1 MKKFLLVLSAMI
13 LCIFC
18 LVSCNNNKD
27 KYLQYEEAVRKD
39 PTPAN
44 AYQLVSA
51 LNEKAEASAEEGGS
65 AKADIEVSFSVSG
78 VKTSMEIAMD
88 YSWTKDNICLILD
101 LGELGGKI
109 EMTYVDGI
117 AYSSMVQNGETVK
130 YKMSMTKEDVKKELS
145 DILSSSGS
153 MIPSDM
159 ISNLDKESLKF
170 IEDDFKNADI
180 KVSEENITI
189 TLNALEVEAI
199 KNALSE
205 MKGDLGEDAPDI
217 DEVTVSIVID
227 KDANISKLSFSVSV
241 DSEIMEQKTSISVT
255 TDIELS
261 KPGVIPEIK
270 APADADEY
278 EEYSSEENIDF

>member
-1 MKKFLLVLSAMI
+1 MEKNNWFNKK
-13 LCIFC
+13 
-18 LVSCNNNKD
+18 
-27 KYLQYEEAVRKD
+27 Q
-39 PTPAN
+39 
-44 AYQLVSA
+44 
-51 LNEKAEASAEEGGS
+51 
-65 AKADIEVSFSVSG
+65 
-78 VKTSMEIAMD
+78 
-88 YSWTKDNICLILD
+88 
-101 LGELGGKI
+101 
-109 EMTYVDGI
+109 
-117 AYSSMVQNGETVK
+117 
-130 YKMSMTKEDVKKELS
+130 EDVEKELS

-241 DSEIMEQKTSISVT
+241 MEQKTSISVT

-278 EEYSSEENIDF
+278 KEYSSEENIDF